1 MIIRLE
7 IMKNSKTIVLFNLFR
22 LGYYTNPIAKGM
34 GLLFGITKN
43 LCFQVYLGSY
53 VVGIV
58 EMDYN
63 EA

>member
-43 LCFQVYLGSY
+43 LCFYQKLCLK
-53 VVGIV
+53 
-58 EMDYN
+58 
-63 EA
+63 